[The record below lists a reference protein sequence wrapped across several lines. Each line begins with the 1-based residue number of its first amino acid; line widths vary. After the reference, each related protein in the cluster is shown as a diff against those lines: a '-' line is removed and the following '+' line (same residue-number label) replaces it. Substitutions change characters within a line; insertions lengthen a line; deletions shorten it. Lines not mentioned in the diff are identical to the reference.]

1 MIKGD
6 HHRVKAIGSNSLIS
20 MKTKPLSII
29 RALLI
34 NLFWFCTRYGASYK
48 TAKEAAYSNL
58 TSFSL
63 SNASLKFFFFFF
75 KISYAHTL
83 IFSKLITSSK
93 PFFISYFWFKATSSN
108 TVKLNKQLDTESMI
122 ILRIFPSDDDFCYQ
136 ISLYPWFR
144 KSDCLGS
151 FSGVLCINLGL
162 F

>member
-1 MIKGD
+1 MIKGN
-6 HHRVKAIGSNSLIS
+6 HHGVEAIGSNSLIS
-20 MKTKPLSII
+20 MKIKPLSII
-29 RALLI
+29 RALSI

-48 TAKEAAYSNL
+48 RAKDAAYSNL

-63 SNASLKFFFFFF
+63 SNSSLMFFFFFL
-75 KISYAHTL
+75 ISHACTL
-83 IFSKLITSSK
+83 IFSELITSSK

-108 TVKLNKQLDTESMI
+108 NIKLNRQLDIESMI

-144 KSDCLGS
+144 KSDCLG
-151 FSGVLCINLGL
+151 L